1 MNPRYVKVFFLY
13 LVSTFISN
21 RLTTNKSLCK
31 TLMQGILGYGLFAL
45 GLKYLT
51 IKKNNIKRNR
61 ILMIVLPLIKLVFYQ
76 ATSNSVYDSVTRC
89 LFYVHI
95 LNFNI
100 YVLKPSISIY
110 FK

>member
-1 MNPRYVKVFFLY
+1 MLKCFLY

-61 ILMIVLPLIKLVFYQ
+61 IFNDCFTINKIGILSQRATVFMTLSLVAYFMF
-76 ATSNSVYDSVTRC
+76 T
-89 LFYVHI
+89 F

>member
-1 MNPRYVKVFFLY
+1 MLKCFLY

-51 IKKNNIKRNR
+51 IKKT
-61 ILMIVLPLIKLVFYQ
+61 
-76 ATSNSVYDSVTRC
+76 TSSAIE
-89 LFYVHI
+89 F
-95 LNFNI
+95 
-100 YVLKPSISIY
+100 
-110 FK
+110 

>member
-1 MNPRYVKVFFLY
+1 MQNINARHFRLW
-13 LVSTFISN
+13 FICI
-21 RLTTNKSLCK
+21 R
-31 TLMQGILGYGLFAL
+31 
-45 GLKYLT
+45 LKYLT

-95 LNFNI
+95 
-100 YVLKPSISIY
+100 
-110 FK
+110 FKFQYLCVKT

>member
-1 MNPRYVKVFFLY
+1 MLKCFLY

-89 LFYVHI
+89 LFLCSH
-95 LNFNI
+95 
-100 YVLKPSISIY
+100 
-110 FK
+110 FKFQYLCVKT

>member
-1 MNPRYVKVFFLY
+1 
-13 LVSTFISN
+13 
-21 RLTTNKSLCK
+21 
-31 TLMQGILGYGLFAL
+31 MQGILGYGLFAL

-95 LNFNI
+95 
-100 YVLKPSISIY
+100 
-110 FK
+110 FKFQYLCVKT

>member
-1 MNPRYVKVFFLY
+1 MKMNPRYVKVFFLY

-31 TLMQGILGYGLFAL
+31 TLMQGILR
-45 GLKYLT
+45 
-51 IKKNNIKRNR
+51 KNNIKRNR

-89 LFYVHI
+89 LFLCSH
-95 LNFNI
+95 F
-100 YVLKPSISIY
+100 
-110 FK
+110 

>member
-1 MNPRYVKVFFLY
+1 MLKCFFLY

-51 IKKNNIKRNR
+51 IKKKQH
-61 ILMIVLPLIKLVFYQ
+61 Q
-76 ATSNSVYDSVTRC
+76 AQ
-89 LFYVHI
+89 
-95 LNFNI
+95 
-100 YVLKPSISIY
+100 
-110 FK
+110 